1 MEICRRPQSGIYDI
15 NQNSA
20 GVMHNVMPASS
31 GSFTLTFNNNQINNQ
46 INALHSQVC
55 QQYSWHK
62 AAGHPYRAIFPPSV
76 SLFFSLLCPSEFGL
90 GNWGVLTAIFCWWCV
105 LQIANWR
112 FMWLANPCNYLPAR
126 NMLETIS
133 RSCYCFVEPII
144 SFAGESSV
152 TRCLIHQTVK

>member
-55 QQYSWHK
+55 QQYSWRK
-62 AAGHPYRAIFPPSV
+62 AASHPYRAIFSPCQIYI
-76 SLFFSLLCPSEFGL
+76 FFLCPSEFGL
-90 GNWGVLTAIFCWWCV
+90 GNRGVLIAVFCWRCV
-105 LQIANWR
+105 LQIAN
-112 FMWLANPCNYLPAR
+112 
-126 NMLETIS
+126 
-133 RSCYCFVEPII
+133 
-144 SFAGESSV
+144 
-152 TRCLIHQTVK
+152 